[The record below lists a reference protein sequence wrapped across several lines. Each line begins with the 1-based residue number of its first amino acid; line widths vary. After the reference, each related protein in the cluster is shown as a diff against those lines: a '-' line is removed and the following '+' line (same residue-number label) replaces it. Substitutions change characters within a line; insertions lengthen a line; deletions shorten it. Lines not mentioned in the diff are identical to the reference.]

1 MTAEFS
7 TFVARTYEMKVTLIT
22 GASGGIGE
30 AIAVRLAE
38 RKHNLLLV
46 ARNAE
51 KLKKLCKQLN
61 EQFGIE
67 AQYIAGDLS
76 KAPTA
81 ADIFAQSQHR
91 GLEIEMLINNAGI
104 GSGGEFTEI
113 PLQSE
118 LDMLQLNISSTV
130 ALTHLF
136 LPQMQQ
142 RKRGTILNVGSMA
155 SFIPIPYMATYAASK
170 TFIRF
175 FTQAITEEC
184 KPYNVHVLLLSP
196 GLTKT
201 KFNYSAGIENEKGKA
216 LNTDSNSAQTAEQVA
231 DAALKAL
238 DNRKHLIVSGTIN
251 SIGAKLMA
259 LIPNAF
265 IARLFAHSYRKKLRG

>member
-1 MTAEFS
+1 
-7 TFVARTYEMKVTLIT
+7 MKVTLIT

-51 KLKKLCKQLN
+51 KLEKLCKQLSA
-61 EQFGIE
+61 QFGIE

-76 KAPTA
+76 KASTA
-81 ADIFAQSQHR
+81 ADIFAQTQNR
-91 GLEIEMLINNAGI
+91 KLEIEMLINNAGI
-104 GSGGEFTEI
+104 GSGGQFSEI
-113 PLQSE
+113 SLQSE
-118 LDMLQLNISSTV
+118 LDMLQLNVSSLV

-142 RKRGTILNVGSMA
+142 RKSGTILNVGSMA
-155 SFIPIPYMATYAASK
+155 SFMPIPYMATYAASK

-184 KPYNVHVLLLSP
+184 KPYNIHVLLLSP

-201 KFNYSAGIENEKGKA
+201 QFNASAGIENEKGKA
-216 LNTDSNSAQTAEQVA
+216 LNADSNLAQTAEEVA

-238 DNRKHLIVSGTIN
+238 DNRKHFVVSGTIN
-251 SIGAKLMA
+251 RIGAKLLA

-265 IARLFAHSYRKKLRG
+265 IARNFARSYRKKLKG

>member
-1 MTAEFS
+1 
-7 TFVARTYEMKVTLIT
+7 MKATLIT

-38 RKHNLLLV
+38 RKHDLLLV

-51 KLKKLCKQLN
+51 KLEKLCTRLS

-67 AQYIAGDLS
+67 TQFIAGDLS
-76 KAPTA
+76 KASTA
-81 ADIFAQSQHR
+81 ADIFAQTQHR

-118 LDMLQLNISSTV
+118 LDMLQLNVSSLV

-142 RKRGTILNVGSMA
+142 RKSGTILNVGSMA
-155 SFIPIPYMATYAASK
+155 SFLPVPYMATYAASK
-170 TFIRF
+170 AFIRF

-184 KPYNVHVLLLSP
+184 KPYNIHVLLLSP

-201 KFNYSAGIENEKGKA
+201 KFNFSAGIENEKGKA
-216 LNTDSNSAQTAEQVA
+216 LNTDSVSAQTAEQVA
-231 DAALKAL
+231 DEALKAL
-238 DNRKHLIVSGTIN
+238 DQRKHVVVSGTIN
-251 SIGAKLMA
+251 RIGAKLLT
-259 LIPNAF
+259 LIPNVF
-265 IARLFAHSYRKKLRG
+265 LARMFARSYRKKLN